1 MEIIKIENLNFSY
14 NKKKILKNINLEIS
28 ENKFIGILGPN
39 GCGKTTLLKNI
50 LGYLKGE
57 SGKIFLN
64 RKEVSEYS
72 QKEKAK
78 VISFV
83 PQKSQMISPVTVEEF
98 VIMGRLPYLKNSL
111 SGYSKEDKETA
122 FKYIEEL
129 GLEKFIKRSILTL
142 SGGEFQKVLLA
153 RAFTQETK
161 IVLLDEPTSAL
172 DLNHALE
179 IMERVKKF
187 TVQKK
192 ITAAG
197 VFHDLNLAAMFC
209 DEIIL
214 MKEGTVFAEG
224 TPKEVFTKENMKE
237 IYNLECEIFFRE
249 NEIPYIIPLKK

>member
-57 SGKIFLN
+57 RGKIFLN
-64 RKEVSEYS
+64 GKENFEYS

-78 VISFV
+78 IISFV

-129 GLEKFIKRSILTL
+129 GLEKFIKRNVLTL

-161 IVLLDEPTSAL
+161 IVILDEPTSAL

-187 TVQKK
+187 TAQKK
-192 ITAAG
+192 ITAVG

-209 DEIIL
+209 DKIIF
-214 MKEGTVFAEG
+214 MKDGTVFAEG

-249 NEIPYIIPLKK
+249 N